1 MTLSIRGRGKPKRNH
16 CAEQR
21 PGGSVELTLDEKRP
35 KVRVAGPAQR
45 GRGFV
50 MFIAL
55 LGYIGTM
62 VAAFA
67 MLVVVWHHVIGPPQL
82 ETVRQQPR
90 PIGAVTQ
97 AAPPVQQPGPWGPAV
112 VHKADE
118 GADVAASV
126 EDARLAAAQAAAA
139 EKAKRLKQARYQK
152 RKEQERKEQ
161 EQLAR
166 QRDDRQ
172 YSTALG
178 YNQEPTQEVAPAP
191 VFSMFGPRRF

>member
-1 MTLSIRGRGKPKRNH
+1 
-16 CAEQR
+16 
-21 PGGSVELTLDEKRP
+21 
-35 KVRVAGPAQR
+35 
-45 GRGFV
+45 

-67 MLVVVWHHVIGPPQL
+67 ALVVVWHQVIGPPQL

-97 AAPPVQQPGPWGPAV
+97 AVPPVQQPGVQQLGAWGPAV
-112 VHKADE
+112 IHKADD
-118 GADVAASV
+118 GADAAASA

-152 RKEQERKEQ
+152 RKEQE
-161 EQLAR
+161 QLAR
-166 QRDDRQ
+166 QSGDQQ
-172 YSTALG
+172 YSAALG
-178 YNQEPTQEVAPAP
+178 YAQEQSQTPPPAP
-191 VFSMFGPRRF
+191 VFGLFGPRRF